1 MTDTSIRLF
10 LEAPLQAGSPLP
22 AGDAAAHYLA
32 NVMRV
37 AAGDT
42 IRVFNGRDG
51 EWRARVVA
59 ISRKAAT
66 LVPESLTRRQE
77 TEPDCWLCFALL
89 KRQKTDLVV
98 EKATEL
104 GVSVIQ
110 PVITARTQADHVN
123 LDRLRAIATEAA
135 EQCERL
141 AVPEIR
147 EPVKFSALLA
157 AWPAGRAFYLADERR
172 TAPLLRHTA
181 APSAL
186 MVGPEG
192 GFTDAEI
199 DAIAAGPSAI
209 RVSLGHRIL
218 RAETAAIAGLALLLA
233 AGPITEE
240 P

>member
-10 LEAPLQAGSPLP
+10 VEAPLSSGTPLP
-22 AGDAAAHYLA
+22 ASDAAAHYLA

-51 EWRARVVA
+51 EWRARVAA
-59 ISRKAAT
+59 ITRKAAT
-66 LVPESLTRRQE
+66 LVPETLTRLQE
-77 TEPDCWLCFALL
+77 SEPDCWLCFALL

-141 AVPEIR
+141 AVPDIR
-147 EPVKFSALLA
+147 EPIKFSALLTG
-157 AWPAGRAFYLADERR
+157 WPAGRHLFLADERR
-172 TAPLLRHTA
+172 TAKLLRPTTA
-181 APSAL
+181 PAAL

-192 GFTDAEI
+192 GFTEMEI
-199 DAIAAGPSAI
+199 DAIAAHPPVI

-233 AGPITEE
+233 TE
-240 P
+240 PA